1 MTSGSVLDRYP
12 GADMFKF
19 GDGPELCQSLIALV
33 RSGSKRATCGALD
46 HFVEDET
53 PIPSPGQFSVA
64 LDWDGT
70 PELVIQ
76 TVSVE
81 QCKFCEVEA
90 DFALAE
96 GENDT
101 LEGWQRDHAA
111 YFARNGGFDPEMVL
125 ICERFELVE
134 DLRKGFCD

>member
-1 MTSGSVLDRYP
+1 MTSDSVLDRYP
-12 GADMFKF
+12 GADTFKF
-19 GDGPELCQSLIALV
+19 GDSPELCQRLIALV
-33 RSGSKRATCGALD
+33 RFGKKRATCGALD
-46 HFVEDET
+46 HFIEDKT
-53 PIPSPGQFSVA
+53 PVPMPGQFSVA
-64 LDWDGT
+64 LGWDGM

-76 TVSVE
+76 TISVV
-81 QCKFCEVEA
+81 QCKFRDVDA

-101 LEGWQRDHAA
+101 LAGWQRDHSE

-134 DLRKGFCD
+134 DLRRDFCG